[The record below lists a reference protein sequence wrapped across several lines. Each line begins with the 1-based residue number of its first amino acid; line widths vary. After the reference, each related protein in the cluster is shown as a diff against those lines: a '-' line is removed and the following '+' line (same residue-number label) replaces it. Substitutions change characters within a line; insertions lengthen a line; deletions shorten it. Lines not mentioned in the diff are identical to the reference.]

1 MNDNTSVFKFSSC
14 FFLCILLVVFAFCFF
29 SNETDKISL
38 VNSWISSD
46 YEIYINGN
54 PVINDYDAL
63 GLYTNCY
70 ITGFPDK
77 KKIVCE
83 TKSNSSL
90 FALDEALS
98 QQYTVYID
106 GVKSEGVF
114 YTGDFLF
121 KNYKVSINNE
131 ARQILCV
138 KKPEIV
144 RSPVYLPIP
153 IRY

>member
-14 FFLCILLVVFAFCFF
+14 FFLCVLLVVFAFCFLN
-29 SNETDKISL
+29 NEADKISL
-38 VNSWISSD
+38 VDSWISSD

-54 PVINDYDAL
+54 SVINDYDAL
-63 GLYTNCY
+63 ELYTNCY
-70 ITGFPDK
+70 ITGFPDE

-83 TKSNSSL
+83 TKSDSSS
-90 FALDEALS
+90 FAIDEALS

-106 GVKSEGVF
+106 GAKSEGVF

-131 ARQILCV
+131 AHQILCV
-138 KKPEIV
+138 KKPETI